1 MRGSTASLTSLHL
14 TIQNKEYE
22 NDLLELVRL
31 FEPRYEGD
39 LNIVLDYKYENGM
52 LRTEFKSDF
61 FENFKKV
68 YTYKIE
74 GNDEIEIKRNIKI
87 YLKVAIYNV
96 LAYLTRINLP
106 YGCLTGIR
114 PTKLYR
120 DLGKSAR
127 DTFTNVFS
135 VIDKKVDLVKS
146 IVDIQNPILSK
157 KDEYDIFIFIPFCP
171 SKCKYCTFVS
181 EPLERTKHLV
191 DPYVSCLI
199 RELSLLPEI
208 IKKNRGNVRSIYI
221 GGGTPTA
228 LPINQLQQIIRAL
241 PKEHQEFTVEA
252 GRPETITEE
261 MLSMLSEEGVN
272 RISINPQTFNDRTLK
287 TIGRLHNSYDIDRA
301 YKLARDKFLI
311 NMDLIAMLPEETF
324 YDFKY
329 SLDKTIYYNPDN
341 ITIHT
346 LYKKRASEIEG
357 RMSLEDDN
365 LANKM
370 IDYSQ
375 CTLNRAEYI
384 PYYMYRQKY
393 TGGSLE
399 NVGYA
404 KVGTECLYNIDIME
418 EQTNIIAFGAGAI
431 SKRIHFDKNLITRLP
446 HAKNPYDYINRIDEI
461 YNNQQT
467 YWLNLSD

>member
-1 MRGSTASLTSLHL
+1 MSSLHL
-14 TIQNKEYE
+14 NILNKEYE
-22 NDLLELVRL
+22 NDLLELARL

-39 LNIVLDYKYENGM
+39 LTIDLDYKYERGN
-52 LRTEFKSDF
+52 LRAEFKSDF
-61 FENFKKV
+61 FKNFKKI
-68 YTYKIE
+68 YTFKIE
-74 GNDEIEIKRNIKI
+74 GKDDIEVKRNIKI

-96 LAYLTRINLP
+96 IAYLTQINLP

-120 DLGKSAR
+120 DLGDSANNI
-127 DTFTNVFS
+127 FTNVFS

-146 IVDIQNPILSK
+146 IVDIQRPLMSK
-157 KDEYDIFIFIPFCP
+157 KDEFDIFVFIPFCP

-191 DPYVSCLI
+191 EPYIETLCREISLI
-199 RELSLLPEI
+199 PEI
-208 IKKNRGNVRSIYI
+208 LEKQKGKVRSVYI

-228 LPINQLQQIIRAL
+228 LSPSQLQRIIQHL
-241 PKEHQEFTVEA
+241 PKGALELTVEA

-261 MLSMLSEEGVN
+261 MLSMLSGEGVT

-287 TIGRLHNSYDIDRA
+287 TIGRLHNSQDIERA
-301 YKLARDKFLI
+301 YKMARDKFLI
-311 NMDLIAMLPEETF
+311 NMDLIAMLPNETF
-324 YDFKY
+324 YDFRY
-329 SLDKTIYYNPDN
+329 TLDKAIYYDPEN

-357 RMSLEDDN
+357 RMSLEDDA
-365 LANKM
+365 LANEM

-375 CTLNRAEYI
+375 LALKRAQYI

-399 NVGYA
+399 NVGYS
-404 KVGTECLYNIDIME
+404 KVGNECLYNIDIME

-431 SKRIHFDKNLITRLP
+431 SKKINFDRNLITRLP
-446 HAKNPYDYINRIDEI
+446 HVKNPYDYINRIDEI
-461 YNNQQT
+461 YNNQRA
-467 YWLNLSD
+467 YWLNLTD

>member
-1 MRGSTASLTSLHL
+1 MTSLHL

-31 FEPRYEGD
+31 FEPRYEGN
-39 LNIVLDYKYENGM
+39 LNIDLDYKYANGI

-74 GNDEIEIKRNIKI
+74 GKDDVEIKRNIKI

-96 LAYLTRINLP
+96 IAYLTRINLP

-114 PTKLYR
+114 PTKFYR
-120 DLGKSAR
+120 DLGESAR

-135 VIDKKVDLVKS
+135 VTDKKVDLVRS
-146 IVDIQNPILSK
+146 IVNLQNPLLSE
-157 KDEYDIFIFIPFCP
+157 KDEYDIFVFIPFCP

-181 EPLERTKHLV
+181 ETLEKTKHLV
-191 DPYVSCLI
+191 DPYIDCLT
-199 RELSLLPEI
+199 RELALLPNI
-208 IKKNRGNVRSIYI
+208 LKKNNAKVRAIYI

-228 LPINQLQQIIRAL
+228 LSPEQLQKIIRAL
-241 PKEHQEFTVEA
+241 PKKCLEFTVEA
-252 GRPETITEE
+252 GRPETITEDMVE
-261 MLSMLSEEGVN
+261 MLSQEGVN

-287 TIGRLHNSYDIDRA
+287 TIGRLHTSHDIDKA
-301 YKLARDKFLI
+301 YKLSRDKFLV

-324 YDFKY
+324 FDFKY
-329 SLDKTIYYNPDN
+329 TLDKAIYYNPEN
-341 ITIHT
+341 ITVHT

-357 RMSLEDDN
+357 RMSLQDDE

-370 IDYSQ
+370 IDHSQ
-375 CTLNRAEYI
+375 HVLNRASYI

-404 KVGTECLYNIDIME
+404 KQGKECLYNIDIME
-418 EQTNIIAFGAGAI
+418 EETNIIAFGAGSI
-431 SKRIHFDKNLITRLP
+431 SKKIDFEKNLITRLP
-446 HAKNPYDYINRIDEI
+446 HVKNPYDYINRIEEI
-461 YNNQQT
+461 LTNQKE
-467 YWLNLSD
+467 YWSN